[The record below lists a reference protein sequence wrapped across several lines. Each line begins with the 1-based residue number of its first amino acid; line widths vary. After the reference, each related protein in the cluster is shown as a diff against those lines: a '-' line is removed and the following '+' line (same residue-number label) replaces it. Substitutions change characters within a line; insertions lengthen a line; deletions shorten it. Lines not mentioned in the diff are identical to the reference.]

1 MATTLIYNVNTN
13 TKNSMGIFD
22 FVFGKTIK
30 IEDEFFGR
38 MIFSEFKKNPE
49 KNYFE
54 CRRYFKPTDEVIE
67 IGIEGN
73 ATGPNEF
80 QKEFFRKI
88 ESNFDNII
96 SSIKPMV
103 ENEFQNWKEDFK
115 IADFKKEFNAVYLYI
130 PRCENQTKIWE
141 IAFESD
147 HDLNHTFTLTMNNF
161 IAKEI
166 LIDG

>member
-1 MATTLIYNVNTN
+1 
-13 TKNSMGIFD
+13 MGIFD
-22 FVFGKTIK
+22 FIFGKTIK
-30 IEDEFFGR
+30 IEDEFFGE

-54 CRRYFKPTDEVIE
+54 CRRHFKPTNETIE

-73 ATGPNEF
+73 ETGPSEI
-80 QKEFFRKI
+80 QKDFFRKI
-88 ESNFDNII
+88 ESDYDKIT
-96 SSIKPMV
+96 SSIIPMI

-115 IADFKKEFNAVYLYI
+115 IADFNKEFKAVYLFL
-130 PRCENQTKIWE
+130 PRCEKEPKIWE

-147 HDLNHTFTLTMNNF
+147 HDLNHTFTLTINDLK
-161 IAKEI
+161 ASEI